1 MRAPLILKTY
11 SLSSLAAKSSS
22 LFAFTAVTMTALERP
37 FCTMIKEGA
46 VTFWAFTQVI
56 VMQEKSRT
64 KKEILERNKKFIRRI
79 LVP

>member
-22 LFAFTAVTMTALERP
+22 LSAFAAITITAFERP
-37 FCTMIKEGA
+37 FCTIENEGA
-46 VTFWAFTQVI
+46 VAFWAFTNKL
-56 VMQEKSRT
+56 VMQEKSTT
-64 KKEILERNKKFIRRI
+64 KREILERNKKFIQSI